1 MWTFDTIN
9 NTIKMII
16 QYMHMKIYIL
26 NNMNFFFRLIA
37 NLYKWIFFSNA
48 SLFKYFINKLFFS
61 KLSIFLNILF
71 LIFLIFLNR
80 N

>member
-9 NTIKMII
+9 DTIKMII

-26 NNMNFFFRLIA
+26 NNMNFFFKLIA

-48 SLFKYFINKLFFS
+48 CCLNTLLINYSFQNYQYF
-61 KLSIFLNILF
+61 
-71 LIFLIFLNR
+71 
-80 N
+80 